1 MIELKRALAAT
12 GLLVGLA
19 VVSNAQAEPPQ
30 GKAEDKPG
38 HGAGKPE
45 HPSKGADANKG
56 PGTKAADAKGGDI
69 GRAADAKGDKLP
81 PGAKG
86 APGVEPTAEGKPT
99 ADGKPGARPHSEL
112 RALRDE
118 LKAGKLKKADLEG
131 SLSKLRAS
139 NKERRDNH
147 RAALKARWGEHLAKP
162 DAQNELMVHERR
174 MAKLNRLLLL
184 AQTERTGKDSEKLS
198 ERIEKLV
205 DLETARH
212 EKRMAQITSTAAAA
226 PAPVQSAAVNTEVTK

>member
-1 MIELKRALAAT
+1 MIELKRVLAAT
-12 GLLVGLA
+12 GLLVGIV
-19 VVSNAQAEPPQ
+19 VVSSAQAEPPP
-30 GKAEDKPG
+30 GKGVETPAR
-38 HGAGKPE
+38 GAGKPD
-45 HPSKGADANKG
+45 HPGKGPDANKG
-56 PGTKAADAKGGDI
+56 PDAKAADAKGGDL
-69 GRAADAKGDKLP
+69 GKSADAKGDKLP

-86 APGVEPTAEGKPT
+86 APGTDPAAV
-99 ADGKPGARPHSEL
+99 DGKPGGRPHSEM

-118 LKAGKLKKADLEG
+118 LKAGKLKKAEVEA
-131 SLSKLRAS
+131 SLSKLRDN

-147 RAALKARWGEHLAKP
+147 RAALKARWGEQLAKA

-184 AQTERTGKDSEKLS
+184 AQTERTGKDAEKLS
-198 ERIEKLV
+198 DRIEKLI

-212 EKRMAQITSTAAAA
+212 EKRMAHITSGSAV